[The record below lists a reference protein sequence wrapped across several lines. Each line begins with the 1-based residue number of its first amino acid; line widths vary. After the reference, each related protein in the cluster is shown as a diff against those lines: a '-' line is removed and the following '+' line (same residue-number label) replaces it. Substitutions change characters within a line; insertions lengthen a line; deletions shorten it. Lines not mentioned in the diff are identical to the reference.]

1 MYLIHRHLNSSIV
14 YFDDNYNPKITDFSD
29 SKISFHE
36 DYYYGGIKT
45 PYYDSPELKSGETIS
60 NKTDVYSFGVILLS
74 IVQGNEKFKFKK
86 WTRKSIY
93 SRRCTFSYLCH
104 N

>member
-1 MYLIHRHLNSSIV
+1 MHFHSFNVIHRHLNSSIV

-60 NKTDVYSFGVILLS
+60 NKTDVYFIWRNFIINCSG
-74 IVQGNEKFKFKK
+74 
-86 WTRKSIY
+86 
-93 SRRCTFSYLCH
+93 
-104 N
+104 